1 MEFFRQS
8 MNYNECTEDF
18 MNMMFNNFS
27 NFGFVRRNGDD
38 LSWRGYCPAGYDP
51 DDYYGFRW
59 QYDTANKTVLSYYA
73 STVGSQSTY
82 LSNRNTATADT
93 PFTIGANSAHPNSS
107 IIFIPLKN
115 RNFLIQFYHCA
126 DSNKITP
133 MLITP
138 NNWTGAFPGG
148 GGNNRDGGSIISFNN
163 LTDFLN
169 PFYYFRCLF
178 DTYDG
183 YVTNVNKTF
192 IIRGVET
199 PDTGSLFNF
208 ISTPSHKFYNINSNV
223 CTLTRVPFE
232 NTFLD
237 GLFLA
242 TTYPMQS
249 IEGKVFSF
257 GGRNFL
263 GVYENLVVELP
274 SN

>member
-82 LSNRNTATADT
+82 LSNKNSNRVDVPFAT
-93 PFTIGANSAHPNSS
+93 GANSAHPNSS

-115 RNFLIQFYHCA
+115 RNFLIQFYHCS

-138 NNWTGAFPGG
+138 NNYTGAFSSIED
-148 GGNNRDGGSIISFNN
+148 NDRYGGSIISFNN

-169 PFYYFRCLF
+169 PFYYFRYF
-178 DTYDG
+178 F
-183 YVTNVNKTF
+183 NVEAHDVSSVDKTF
-192 IIRGVET
+192 IIRGIET
-199 PDTGSLFNF
+199 TDTGSLFNF
-208 ISTPSHKFYNINSNV
+208 ISTPSHKFYNVNSNV

>member
-38 LSWRGYCPAGYDP
+38 LSWRGYMPGGADP

-59 QYDTANKTVLSYYA
+59 QYDTANKTVFSYYA
-73 STVGSQSTY
+73 SSVGSQSTY
-82 LSNRNTATADT
+82 LSNKNSNEVVA
-93 PFTIGANSAHPNSS
+93 PFTTGANSFHPNSS

-115 RNFLIQFYHCA
+115 RNFLIQFYYCA

-138 NNWTGAFPGG
+138 NNWAGAFQSGA
-148 GGNNRDGGSIISFNN
+148 NDRYGGSIISFNN

-169 PFYYFRCLF
+169 PFYYFRYIF
-178 DTYDG
+178 NAYDG
-183 YVTNVNKTF
+183 YVTSINKTF
-192 IIRGVET
+192 IIRGMET
-199 PDTGSLFNF
+199 TTDTGSLFDF
-208 ISTPSHKFYNINSNV
+208 ISTPSHKFYNVNNNV

>member
-8 MNYNECTEDF
+8 MNYSEYTENF
-18 MNMMFNNFS
+18 MNIMFNNFS

-38 LSWRGYCPAGYDP
+38 LSWRGYAPADSNP

-59 QYDTANKTVLSYYA
+59 QYDTANKTVFSYYA
-73 STVGSQSTY
+73 STDGRENSSLADKNNEIATVYTTGSNY
-82 LSNRNTATADT
+82 
-93 PFTIGANSAHPNSS
+93 GHPNSS

-115 RNFLIQFYHCA
+115 RNFLIQNYYCA

-138 NNWTGAFPGG
+138 NNYTGAFPAAGV
-148 GGNNRDGGSIISFNN
+148 NDRYGGSIISFNN

-178 DTYDG
+178 DRAG
-183 YVTNVNKTF
+183 GVTTTKTF
-192 IIRGVET
+192 IIRGGET
-199 PDTGSLFNF
+199 TNTGSLFDF
-208 ISTPSHKFYNINSNV
+208 ISTPSHKFYNVNNNV

-242 TTYPMQS
+242 TTYPIQS